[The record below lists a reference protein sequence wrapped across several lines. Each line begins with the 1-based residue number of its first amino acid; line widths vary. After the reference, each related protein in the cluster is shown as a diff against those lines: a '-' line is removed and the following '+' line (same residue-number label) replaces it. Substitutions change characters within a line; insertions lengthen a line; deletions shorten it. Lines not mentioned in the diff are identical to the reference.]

1 MFNKSPEKFAALFNE
16 KYPGTYRQV
25 TAQDVRDMTIC
36 CLIGRYECY
45 LKDDLEFIR
54 GMLQYEQL
62 REKRYARPTLEAKQE
77 PPKCKRCAQPLPLEP
92 EIKRGRPKE
101 YCSICESLR
110 NIERN
115 RKWRKRKKRLS
126 AKDSSG

>member
-1 MFNKSPEKFAALFNE
+1 MFITSPDEFAALFNE

-54 GMLQYEQL
+54 GILNTSNCERRDPHGQLL
-62 REKRYARPTLEAKQE
+62 RENRNHQNVRDVRNLCHLN
-77 PPKCKRCAQPLPLEP
+77 PK
-92 EIKRGRPKE
+92 
-101 YCSICESLR
+101 
-110 NIERN
+110 
-115 RKWRKRKKRLS
+115 
-126 AKDSSG
+126 